1 MKNKKQEL
9 PLKPLVILLLV
20 IAFQL
25 LTGFAFAQ
33 NGTIRGA
40 VYDEKTGEPLFGV
53 SVLVVE
59 TAKGAVTDFDGKFE
73 IQATPGTYT
82 LQISYISYSTLSLT
96 EVLVENGKVLVIPDV
111 LLKEEASELETV
123 TVSAAAIRT
132 TESALM
138 SVKRNAPNLLDGIS
152 ASTFRQI
159 GDGDAASAVKR
170 VTGVSI
176 EGGKYVYVRGL
187 GDRYTKTVLNGVDI
201 PGLDPDRNTIQM
213 DIFPT
218 NVIDNIIVSKSF
230 TAELPADFTGGVV
243 DIETKDFPEEKTFRV
258 SVSGGVNPS
267 MHFNK
272 NYLTYQGGRTDFLGF
287 DDGTRANPTGGRTT
301 IPQFGEVV
309 GNPSSAR
316 GQDYQTILGGFNK
329 ILGATQQTSMM
340 DFGLGLS
347 FGNQIARPKAT
358 WGYNAALTYKNETE
372 FYQGAQFNLYAK
384 PISPSDT
391 ELEALERQV
400 GDYGVNSVLL
410 GGLAGIALKTN
421 TSKYKLNILHLQN
434 GESKAGTFDF
444 VNTNLGANFE
454 AAQYNLEYS
463 QRGLSSILLSGSHFF
478 KGRTWE
484 VNWKLAPTRSTIE
497 DPDIRFTR
505 FRLPTNTISTEV
517 GLPTRIWRSLEEYN
531 IAGKLDVAR
540 SLKAFSRDAKI
551 RMGGAYTF
559 KFRDFEIQSFQ
570 FPTGNTQLNG
580 DPNAILNPENLFSGT
595 NRNGVRYNPD
605 FIPINPNAYQGYV
618 TNFAG
623 YGSFESS
630 PIQNLRAILGLRVEQ
645 YNQFYTGTNQTG
657 TLDYDLV
664 EMLDDLDFFPTLN
677 LVYGLKENQNL
688 RASASRTIAR
698 PSFKELSFAE
708 ILDPITGRTFI
719 GGLFPE
725 STNGGTEVLWDGNL
739 TSTRINNFDVRW
751 ESFQQKGEMWSVG
764 AFYKTFDKPIEI
776 VQFLSDPGSFQPR
789 NVGNGTVMGVE
800 LEFRKSLRFLSS
812 KMENF
817 LWTTNLTITESQ
829 INMSETEKKSRQLTA
844 REGQEIGNTR
854 DMAGQAPYIVNTGLS
869 YNNFSRGW
877 EAGIYYNVQGPTLN
891 LVGFGN
897 RTDTYTVPFH
907 SLNLNIN
914 KTFGA
919 DERIRTSLGV
929 QNLLNDKREIVFS
942 SFGAQDQIFTQLA
955 PGTRVNFSVGFS
967 F

>member
-1 MKNKKQEL
+1 
-9 PLKPLVILLLV
+9 
-20 IAFQL
+20 
-25 LTGFAFAQ
+25 
-33 NGTIRGA
+33 
-40 VYDEKTGEPLFGV
+40 
-53 SVLVVE
+53 
-59 TAKGAVTDFDGKFE
+59 
-73 IQATPGTYT
+73 
-82 LQISYISYSTLSLT
+82 
-96 EVLVENGKVLVIPDV
+96 
-111 LLKEEASELETV
+111 
-123 TVSAAAIRT
+123 
-132 TESALM
+132 M

-372 FYQGAQFNLYAK
+372 FYQGAQFNLFAK

>member
-1 MKNKKQEL
+1 MNKKKQAL
-9 PLKPLVILLLV
+9 PIKPLAILLLIV
-20 IAFQL
+20 AFQL
-25 LTGFAFAQ
+25 ITGFVFAQ
-33 NGTIRGA
+33 SGTIRGA
-40 VYDEKTGEPLFGV
+40 IFDEKTGEPLFGV
-53 SVLVVE
+53 SVLVKE
-59 TAKGAVTDFDGKFE
+59 TSTGAVTDFDGKFE
-73 IQATPGTYT
+73 IKVNPGTYT
-82 LQISYISYSTLSLT
+82 LQVSYISYSTMTLT
-96 EVLVENGKVLVIPDV
+96 EVVVEADKVAVLPDL

-138 SVKRNAPNLLDGIS
+138 SVKRNAANLMDGIS
-152 ASTFRQI
+152 ASSFRQI

-243 DIETKDFPEEKTFRV
+243 DIETKDFPEEKTFRINI
-258 SVSGGVNPS
+258 SGGVNPA
-267 MHFNK
+267 MHFNS
-272 NYLTYQGGRTDFLGF
+272 NYLAYQGGKTDFLGF
-287 DDGTRANPTGGRTT
+287 DDGTRANPTGGRIN
-301 IPQFGEVV
+301 IPQYGEVV
-309 GNPSSAR
+309 GNPNGAK
-316 GQDYQTILGGFNK
+316 GQEYQSILGGFNK
-329 ILGATQQTSMM
+329 TLGASQQTSLM
-340 DFGLGLS
+340 DFGIGLS
-347 FGNQIARPKAT
+347 LGNQIVRPKAT
-358 WGYNAALTYKNETE
+358 WGYNAALTYKNDTE
-372 FYQGAQFNLYAK
+372 YYQGAQFNLFAK
-384 PISPSDT
+384 PISQSET
-391 ELEALERQV
+391 EMEALESQV
-400 GDYGVNSVLL
+400 GNYGVNSVLL
-410 GGLAGIALKTN
+410 GGLAGIALKTQN
-421 TSKYKLNILHLQN
+421 SKYKLNILHLQN

-444 VNTNLGANFE
+444 INSNLGANFE
-454 AAQYNLEYS
+454 AKQYNLEYS
-463 QRGLSSILLSGSHFF
+463 QRGLSSILVSGSHFI
-478 KGRTWE
+478 KGGAWE

-517 GLPTRIWRSLEEYN
+517 GLPTRIWRNLEEYN
-531 IAGKLDVAR
+531 IAGKLDLTR
-540 SLKAFSRDAKI
+540 NLKAFSREAKV

-559 KFRDFEIQSFQ
+559 KYRDFSIQSFQ
-570 FPTGNTQLNG
+570 FPTGSIQLDG
-580 DPNAILNPENLFSGT
+580 DPNTILNQVNLFSAT

-657 TLDYDLV
+657 TINYDLV
-664 EMLDDLDFFPTLN
+664 EMLEDLDFFPTVN

-688 RASASRTIAR
+688 RFSAARTIAR

-719 GGLFPE
+719 GGLFQE
-725 STNGGTEVLWDGNL
+725 TTNGGTEVLWDGNL
-739 TSTRINNFDVRW
+739 QSTRINNFDLRW
-751 ESFQQKGEMWSVG
+751 EAFQQKGEMWSVG
-764 AFYKTFDKPIEI
+764 AFYKTFENPIEI

-789 NVGNGTVMGVE
+789 NVGNGTVLGVE
-800 LEFRKSLRFLSS
+800 MEFRKSLGFLSPRF
-812 KMENF
+812 ENF
-817 LWTTNLTITESQ
+817 LWTTNVTITESR
-829 INMSETEKKSRQLTA
+829 INMSATELKSRELTA
-844 REGQEIGNTR
+844 REGQVIGTTR
-854 DMAGQAPYIVNTGLS
+854 DMAGQAPYIVNTGIS
-869 YNNFSRGW
+869 YNNFSNGW

-907 SLNLNIN
+907 ALNLNIN